1 MAFLKN
7 LLLKNH
13 WAKKDE
19 THMGASSGSVDSNL
33 FKS

>member
-13 WAKKDE
+13 RARKDE
-19 THMGASSGSVDSNL
+19 THVDSSPGSVDSNL